1 MSIYSNSIDKIYKLT
16 ALVLLVMTGVL
27 LPGKNYGQDD
37 QLKSLEKKI
46 RDNNPAF
53 ASEKLFVH
61 TDKSFYQPDE
71 IIWMKLYVTD
81 AITHRPLD
89 ISKLAYA
96 ELINENGESGT
107 AGQDQYGIG
116 AGQWIIRC
124 ACLSSFRQLSFE
136 GLYKLDEKCGT
147 GLFFY
152 KTYPHIKYPEE
163 TRMDGYG

>member
-1 MSIYSNSIDKIYKLT
+1 MSISINSIDKICKLT

-46 RDNNPAF
+46 RDNSPAF

-81 AITHRPLD
+81 AVTHRPLD

-96 ELINENGESGT
+96 ELINENGKAVLQARSVWNRGR
-107 AGQDQYGIG
+107 AMDHSLCLLIFLP
-116 AGQWIIRC
+116 AII
-124 ACLSSFRQLSFE
+124 F
-136 GLYKLDEKCGT
+136 
-147 GLFFY
+147 
-152 KTYPHIKYPEE
+152 
-163 TRMDGYG
+163 